1 MYLPVLAVLGGKLFV
16 KPSGFHESRRDVIR
30 LSPVIAEIEKQQG
43 HISCDPLKPANGGP
57 AIQAPLHCSLLVRP
71 AQVGFLHRQP
81 SRVLGRPQALSS
93 LFPPT
98 VSLKGFL
105 GRCDESA
112 MAVSGPYCIGRLA

>member
-16 KPSGFHESRRDVIR
+16 KPSGFHESHRDVIR

-71 AQVGFLHRQP
+71 AQVGSSRAAYEIFKGGTCPVPPFHP
-81 SRVLGRPQALSS
+81 SYS
-93 LFPPT
+93 
-98 VSLKGFL
+98 
-105 GRCDESA
+105 
-112 MAVSGPYCIGRLA
+112 